1 MQLSFDDA
9 QKVTCGHRPGMEAE
23 SQKSGSFMRGRTC
36 SGQPD
41 GASPSRQLSSAQ
53 NYFSHLLIICV
64 ILFASSCDLIRM
76 KKGDGSGDN
85 SRKALARVEQ
95 SYLYLDELKGI
106 VPSDASKEDSST
118 RISSYV
124 NSWIRKQL
132 LLNEAAKNI
141 DINEAEVE
149 RKVLDYR
156 YSLIGYEF
164 QNFYIQKNLND
175 SVSWNEIETY
185 YKSHQDNFIL
195 KQNIVQGTYIKV
207 PKTAPR
213 INRVKELMFSTKP
226 KDAAELKSYCLSF
239 SAAYQ
244 LPDSA
249 WIEFDKL
256 AANSPLAEIPNKI
269 QFLRNYNYY
278 ETNDVNFLYFLK
290 LDAYKISDNVS
301 PLEFVQEDIKNI
313 ILNKRKVELAKK
325 LEDEVYENAAKRKD
339 FEVFNP

>member
-1 MQLSFDDA
+1 MNAHLSN
-9 QKVTCGHRPGMEAE
+9 
-23 SQKSGSFMRGRTC
+23 RTLLLGC
-36 SGQPD
+36 LV
-41 GASPSRQLSSAQ
+41 AS
-53 NYFSHLLIICV
+53 
-64 ILFASSCDLIRM
+64 ILAGCDLIRM
-76 KKGDGSGDN
+76 KKGNGDEN
-85 SRKALARVEQ
+85 AEHKPIARVND

-106 VPSDASKEDSST
+106 VPADASKEDSSA

-132 LLNEAAKNI
+132 LLTEAAKNI

-164 QNFYIQKNLND
+164 QNFYIKKNLND
-175 SVSWNEIETY
+175 SITPAEIEEY
-185 YKSHQDNFIL
+185 YKAHLDNFIL
-195 KQNIVQGTYIKV
+195 KQNIIQGCYIKV

-213 INRVKELMFSTKP
+213 IQRIKELMYATKASD
-226 KDAAELKSYCLSF
+226 KNELKSYCLSF

-244 LPDSA
+244 LPDST

-256 AANSPLAEIPNKI
+256 TANSPLADIPNKV
-269 QFLRNYNYY
+269 QFLYNYRFY
-278 ETNDVNFLYFLK
+278 ETNDANFLYLLK
-290 LDAYKISDNVS
+290 IDAFKISDNVS
-301 PLEFVQEDIKNI
+301 PIEFVEEDIKNI